1 MPMRPFPNKE
11 VTKCTLLEWVRN
23 HHSEE
28 ELREV
33 FLNMDIALKY
43 IHDHGYCI
51 EVFYPTEIEVLFD
64 RPDYI
69 QFRHLME
76 LSKDPLA
83 KKNMIKEDIFHSSL
97 IQIGLYT
104 NTLQQLTP
112 KTLKENFDDFA
123 RFVPEGDV
131 PYYRGVVQR
140 GAMVYFN
147 EYALEKMNRD
157 LDQLDKELQ
166 ESEGGKPL
174 QKSNGHYVND
184 PLSNDQIN
192 DDIYKQINGL
202 KDTAFINTLLIPTIV
217 FISLFLMALVGWF
230 ISLF

>member
-1 MPMRPFPNKE
+1 MWMALFKGQDVP
-11 VTKCTLLEWVRN
+11 KCTLLDWVKE

-51 EVFYPTEIEVLFD
+51 GVFYPSAIEVLYD

-69 QFRHLME
+69 QFDHLVE
-76 LSKDPLA
+76 LSQNSVA
-83 KKNMIKEDIFHSSL
+83 RKNMIKEDIFNSTL

-104 NTLQQLTP
+104 NTLKQLTP
-112 KTLKENFDDFA
+112 KTLRENFDDFS
-123 RFVPEGDV
+123 RFIPEGDV

-140 GAMVYFN
+140 GASVYFN

-157 LDQLDKELQ
+157 LEQLDKQIQ
-166 ESEGGKPL
+166 ESEGGRPL
-174 QKSNGHYVND
+174 QKSNGHYSAE
-184 PLSNDQIN
+184 PLSNNRIN

-202 KDTAFINTLLIPTIV
+202 KEAAFVSSLIIPTIV
-217 FISLFLMALVGWF
+217 FISLFLMAFVSWI